1 MADSLNSPTMS
12 TIKRRHFLQFA
23 GSIFAT
29 LALSQFDIITKSNRY
44 AQVLAKD
51 TRRKLALL
59 VGVNNYPNSERFTNL
74 EGCTTDVDL
83 QEQLLIHRFGFNPKD
98 IIKLTSD
105 KSAEKQP
112 TRKNILTTFEEH
124 LIKQAKP
131 GDVVVFHFSGHG
143 SRFSETSGTVRNCRN
158 NELNSTLVPG
168 DDGEG
173 RVTDIMGRTLF
184 LLMSALKTENVTAVL
199 DSCFSGGGTRGNFRI
214 RSVSGDGFSPSR
226 EEIEFQKRLMK
237 DLGLSEPELAQ
248 KRCEGVAK
256 GVVIASAQKD
266 ELAADAPFYDFR
278 AGAFTYL
285 MTQYLWHN
293 SGNVESAIA
302 QISPTLKS
310 SYYQYPL
317 GDGNQSQRFYF
328 INQQAIPTDAVITE
342 SNGNQVTLWLGGWEG
357 GSLDSFEKGAVLNIL
372 DSQGKPAGKVK
383 GVSREGLVGKAIVEK
398 KELKLAPQSGMLLQ
412 EFSRAIP
419 TDLKLH
425 IGIDSS
431 LAGELGDITK
441 ALTKIKRIK
450 AVNPGSG
457 NIPYTDKV
465 HYILA
470 KMTAEYYRLFQQEGL
485 KDIPKIGSI
494 GLFTQGFQPLDKSLF
509 SQPGETVTN
518 VIENW
523 EAKIKSLVAI
533 HILKK
538 TLNANSSLLDVEV
551 GMNLVEQKSQIIAR
565 VATVRGANNKRQ
577 VRQSKTGN
585 LPLNKLF
592 EFQVTNRTNYGL
604 YITMLLIDS
613 TGDIILIF
621 PYQWPANEKSMR
633 LAAGQKM
640 VIGNPEE
647 LELKA
652 LKKGSGEAL
661 LIASRLPLKNAVKT
675 LSALAA
681 ERGLR
686 SQPIDLKGEVGAIDD
701 LLSDLSSERAGGL
714 ITSEDKSKSME
725 VKQMAT
731 LSLSFEVG

>member
-1 MADSLNSPTMS
+1 MADSFNSPTMS

-23 GSIFAT
+23 GSTFAT
-29 LALSQFDIITKSNRY
+29 LALSQFDLISKSNRY

-51 TRRKLALL
+51 TPRKLALL

-83 QEQLLIHRFGFNPKD
+83 QEQLLIHRFGFHPND

-105 KSAEKQP
+105 ESADKQP

-124 LIKQAKP
+124 LIRQAKP

-143 SRFSETSGTVRNCRN
+143 SRFSETSETVRNCRN

-248 KRCEGVAK
+248 KRCQGVAK
-256 GVVIASAQKD
+256 GVVIASTQKD
-266 ELAADAPFYDFR
+266 ETAADAPFSGFS

-293 SGNVESAIA
+293 SGNVESAMA
-302 QISPTLKS
+302 KISPTLKS
-310 SYYQYPL
+310 YNQYPL

-383 GVSREGLVGKAIVEK
+383 GVSRDGLFGKAIVEK
-398 KELKLAPQSGMLLQ
+398 KELKVAPQAGMLLQ

-457 NIPYTDKV
+457 NIPYTDEV

-470 KMTAEYYRLFQQEGL
+470 KMTAEYHRQFQQEGL
-485 KDIPKIGSI
+485 TDIPKVGSI
-494 GLFTQGFQPLDKSLF
+494 GLFTQGFQPLDKALF
-509 SQPGETVTN
+509 TEPGETVTK

-523 EAKIKSLVAI
+523 EAKLKSLVAV

-538 TLNANSSLLDVEV
+538 TLNANSSLLDVELA
-551 GMNLVEQKSQIIAR
+551 MNLVEQKSQPIAR
-565 VATVRGANNKRQ
+565 VATVRGANNQRQ

-592 EFQVTNRTNYGL
+592 EFQVTNRTNNGL

-621 PYQWPANEKSMR
+621 PYQWPANEESMR
-633 LAAGQKM
+633 LAAGQTM
-640 VIGNPEE
+640 VIGNPKE

-701 LLSDLSSERAGGL
+701 LLSDLSGDRGIKVEKTL
-714 ITSEDKSKSME
+714 NQKSME